1 MSENPTINDIKNIEK
16 NFNQNKNSADKKDAI
31 TKSLKEIFKIWK
43 NLNEENY
50 EELFDETYK
59 VTYQIIE
66 FMFENKLQSLCTTNL
81 DEDDLIELNKFFFET
96 YKKIGDKKEL
106 GNLKST
112 KLFPLHQEIIA
123 KGGVGMLHRSLFQTQ
138 RVKKSKHN

>member
-16 NFNQNKNSADKKDAI
+16 NFNQNKNSPDKKDAI

-50 EELFDETYK
+50 EELFEETYK

-66 FMFENKLQSLCTTNL
+66 FMFENKLQSLCT
-81 DEDDLIELNKFFFET
+81 D
-96 YKKIGDKKEL
+96 
-106 GNLKST
+106 
-112 KLFPLHQEIIA
+112 
-123 KGGVGMLHRSLFQTQ
+123 
-138 RVKKSKHN
+138 

>member
-1 MSENPTINDIKNIEK
+1 MSEKPTLNDVKNIEK
-16 NFNQNKNSADKKDAI
+16 NFNQNKNSADKKEAI

-43 NLNEENY
+43 NLNES
-50 EELFDETYK
+50 EEIFEETYK
-59 VTYQIIE
+59 ITYQIIE
-66 FMFENKLQSLCTTNL
+66 FMFENKLQSLCTNNL

-96 YKKIGDKKEL
+96 YKKIGEKKEL

-138 RVKKSKHN
+138 RVSKSKN

>member
-1 MSENPTINDIKNIEK
+1 MSEKPTLNDVKNIEK

-43 NLNEENY
+43 NLNES
-50 EELFDETYK
+50 EEIFEKTYII
-59 VTYQIIE
+59 TYQIIE
-66 FMFENKLQSLCTTNL
+66 FMFENKLQSLCTSNL

-96 YKKIGDKKEL
+96 YKKIGEKKEL

-138 RVKKSKHN
+138 RVSKSKN

>member
-1 MSENPTINDIKNIEK
+1 MSENPTKNDIKNIEK
-16 NFNQNKNSADKKDAI
+16 NFNQNKNSA
-31 TKSLKEIFKIWK
+31 
-43 NLNEENY
+43 
-50 EELFDETYK
+50 
-59 VTYQIIE
+59 
-66 FMFENKLQSLCTTNL
+66 
-81 DEDDLIELNKFFFET
+81 
-96 YKKIGDKKEL
+96 DKKEL

>member
-1 MSENPTINDIKNIEK
+1 MSEKPTLNDVKNIEK

-43 NLNEENY
+43 NLNES
-50 EELFDETYK
+50 EEIFEETYK
-59 VTYQIIE
+59 ITYQIIE

-96 YKKIGDKKEL
+96 YKKIGEKKEL

-112 KLFPLHQEIIA
+112 KLFPLNQEIIA

-138 RVKKSKHN
+138 RVSKSKN